1 MGAKSIF
8 IHFLICK
15 LKKNVCCE
23 KKRGMGGKFDK
34 GLLMFGLFNHTHAS
48 LFTCNIHVAYISIVM
63 VHNQTITIIAEFF
76 FSLPRGRYTHV
87 RYGPVL
93 ELPVHTVRLG

>member
-1 MGAKSIF
+1 
-8 IHFLICK
+8 
-15 LKKNVCCE
+15 
-23 KKRGMGGKFDK
+23 MGGKFDI

-76 FSLPRGRYTHV
+76 LAKADTHMYGMDRYLNHRYT
-87 RYGPVL
+87 R
-93 ELPVHTVRLG
+93 

>member
-1 MGAKSIF
+1 
-8 IHFLICK
+8 
-15 LKKNVCCE
+15 
-23 KKRGMGGKFDK
+23 MGGKFDK

-76 FSLPRGRYTHV
+76 LAYLEADKHMYGMDRYLNYRYT
-87 RYGPVL
+87 R
-93 ELPVHTVRLG
+93 

>member
-48 LFTCNIHVAYISIVM
+48 LFTCNIHVAYISIVT

-76 FSLPRGRYTHV
+76 LAYLEADTHMYGMDRCLNYRYT
-87 RYGPVL
+87 R
-93 ELPVHTVRLG
+93 